1 MTDFDVPYWRAYATS
16 AQEHGSNLCRVLATD
31 FHRLIDQLDAA
42 RREVTE
48 LRAETARLNQIARSH
63 DRT

>member
-31 FHRLIDQLDAA
+31 LHRLIDQLDAA

-48 LRAETARLNQIARSH
+48 LRA
-63 DRT
+63 

>member
-16 AQEHGSNLCRVLATD
+16 AQEHGSNLCRVLASD
-31 FHRLIDQLDAA
+31 LHRLIDQLDAA
-42 RREVTE
+42 RHDITE
-48 LRAETARLNQIARSH
+48 LRAENARLAQLARSH

>member
-1 MTDFDVPYWRAYATS
+1 MTDFDVPYWRAYANS

-31 FHRLIDQLDAA
+31 LHRLIDQLDAA
-42 RREVTE
+42 RREVIE
-48 LRAETARLNQIARSH
+48 LRAETARLGQIARSH

>member
-31 FHRLIDQLDAA
+31 LHRLIDQLDAA

-48 LRAETARLNQIARSH
+48 LRAETARLAQLARSH